1 MTIRSLISAA
11 AQARSLQPTRELKA
25 AELFAPAKT
34 QAIVLANLLRSSPK
48 PVLVIAATG
57 RQVEELSTSL
67 SELVEDLEVIDFPAW
82 ETLPHER
89 LSPSPETVGKRVSA
103 LHRIAQL
110 KTQKLQRPVVILMSI
125 RAALQPLIAGI
136 LDYQPLQI
144 KQGKEYL
151 LPELTLKLIEFA
163 YERVDLVTKRGEFSV
178 RGGIV
183 DIFPTTADFAIR
195 LEFFGDL
202 VDEIRQ
208 FHVADQRSFQAAIEE
223 VVIYP
228 ARELLITPAVAAKAR
243 EMAHEFPNL
252 TEMLEKIS
260 NAIPVSGMESLSPVL
275 AEKLVPITHYIKTS
289 VAILLEPEKLAARQI
304 VCSKQTKSFFMP
316 LGMLPSLVHRLRLIF
331 PRAATSTFQN
341 SSLCFAVTAS
351 C

>member
-11 AQARSLQPTRELKA
+11 AQARSLQPTRELIA
-25 AELFAPAKT
+25 SELFAPSKT
-34 QAIVLANLLRSSPK
+34 QAIVLASMLRSSAK
-48 PVLVIAATG
+48 PLMVIAATG
-57 RQVEELSTSL
+57 RQVEELATSL
-67 SELVEDLEVIDFPAW
+67 SELVDDLEVIDFPAW

-89 LSPSPETVGKRVSA
+89 LSPSPETVGKRISA

-110 KTQKLQRPVVILMSI
+110 EKKKSTTPTVILMSI
-125 RAALQPLIAGI
+125 RSALQPLISGI
-136 LDYQPLQI
+136 LDYQPLTL
-144 KQGKEYL
+144 KQGREYL

-195 LEFFGDL
+195 FEFFGDL

-208 FHVADQRSFQAAIEE
+208 FHVADQRSFQSAIED
-223 VVIYP
+223 VTIYP

-252 TEMLEKIS
+252 TEMLEKIA
-260 NAIPVSGMESLSPVL
+260 NAIPVAGMESLAPVL
-275 AEKLVPITHYIKTS
+275 APKLLPITEYVNTS
-289 VAILLEPEKLAARQI
+289 VAVLLEPEKLAARAE
-304 VCSKQTKSFFMP
+304 
-316 LGMLPSLVHRLRLIF
+316 SLLK
-331 PRAATSTFQN
+331 TNQ
-341 SSLCFAVTAS
+341 
-351 C
+351 